1 MLRMQQL
8 VARLLCNGGDVR
20 NVAHAND
27 TPPGTSY
34 AQGMTDRIGEE
45 HTMKRIAAI
54 GAVVAAF
61 GIAPSL
67 AAGGNFAAEM
77 KPQLSAQ
84 VVGVQVTRT
93 QRAQAAVSVQ
103 RHLVQLK
110 LARRFGELRPQ
121 IR

>member
-1 MLRMQQL
+1 
-8 VARLLCNGGDVR
+8 
-20 NVAHAND
+20 
-27 TPPGTSY
+27 
-34 AQGMTDRIGEE
+34 MTDRIGTE
-45 HTMKRIAAI
+45 HTMKPIATLAAI
-54 GAVVAAF
+54 VVAFA
-61 GIAPSL
+61 IAPSL

-84 VVGVQVTRT
+84 VVGVQVTRA

-103 RHLVQLK
+103 RHLAQLK